1 MKRNIA
7 TTHGAQRGMMLA
19 EVLVALLIMMFI
31 MIGIVQLL
39 SAALV
44 SDRAAEARTE
54 LSYKAQQVVQ
64 VLRMAHSVALR
75 QGTTPSALSPGTT
88 GFTVPIVAPQ
98 SYSELPGD
106 DTETFWAFWGP
117 DGAGVMENNARYV
130 IGYEIEDGANIVGTG
145 DDNMWVVTV
154 TAEPRNEAG
163 KPLYVGV
170 DQTKVVRYVAYIPK
184 A

>member
-1 MKRNIA
+1 MNANIPSRRR
-7 TTHGAQRGMMLA
+7 AQRGMMLA

-64 VLRMAHSVALR
+64 VLRMAHSIAR
-75 QGTTPSALSPGTT
+75 QGTVPSTLAPAAT
-88 GFTVPIVAPQ
+88 GFTVPIAATQ
-98 SYSELPGD
+98 TYTELPQD
-106 DTETFWAFWGP
+106 DSESFWAFWGP
-117 DGAGVMENNARYV
+117 TGAGVMETDARYT
-130 IGYEIEDGANIVGTG
+130 IGYEIEDGANIGGTD
-145 DDNMWVVTV
+145 DDNMWIVTV
-154 TAEPRNEAG
+154 TAEPRTASG
-163 KPLYVGV
+163 GLSYVGV